1 MRWLARHFYIMR
13 AAPVLFLFLTTLLHA
28 APPTS
33 IDAQRVGN
41 RIHLPVSVNGN
52 APVAFVLDTGAGT
65 TSLDAEY
72 AKQLGIQGEGNGQ
85 AQGAAGS
92 VAIQVAKNVALR
104 IGEVDHQANRLP
116 LLPLG
121 PVSLR
126 AGRPIGGVLGRDLL
140 GRFVTEFDYA
150 ASTITFHDPASYQPP
165 AGAVAVPFTFE
176 HGLPTIRVPVTFD
189 DGRTLNAKLMVD
201 SGAAAPLMLKKHY
214 VEKNRIDTSHGISTS
229 IGLGVGGATKER
241 VGRAARL
248 ELAGV
253 TFTNPVTMFSESTA
267 GALADRSSDG
277 ILGGEILSRFRF
289 ITDYPHKRLWFVPT
303 DAVKGPFHFDGSGV
317 QLTAR
322 DATFRAVDIFN
333 VLPDSAAAE
342 AGLKAGDQL
351 RAIDG
356 REVKAAE
363 LPEIRDLFKQP
374 GKTFKLTISRGGE
387 EQEITLTTRAVI

>member
-1 MRWLARHFYIMR
+1 MRVLRSA
-13 AAPVLFLFLTTLLHA
+13 LFLLTTALYA
-28 APPTS
+28 ATPAA
-33 IDAQRVGN
+33 IDAERVGN

-72 AKQLGIQGEGNGQ
+72 AKQLGIEGESGGK

-92 VAIQVAKNVALR
+92 VEIRVAKDVALR
-104 IGEVDHQANRLP
+104 VGEIDHAMKRLP
-116 LLPLG
+116 LIPLG

-140 GRFVTEFDYA
+140 GRFVTDFDYA
-150 ASTITFHDPASYQPP
+150 ASTITFHDPAAFQPP
-165 AGAVAVPFTFE
+165 AGAVSLPFTFE
-176 HGLPTIRVPVTFD
+176 NGLPTIRVPVTLD
-189 DGRTLNAKLMVD
+189 DGRTLNVRLMVD
-201 SGAAAPLMLKKHY
+201 SGAGAAVVLKKHF
-214 VEKNRIDTSHGISTS
+214 VEKNRIDTSRGISAS

-241 VGRAARL
+241 IGRVARL

-253 TFTNPVTMFSESTA
+253 AFTNPVTMFSESTA

-322 DATFRAVDIFN
+322 DATFAAVDIFN
-333 VLPDSAAAE
+333 VLPDSAAAD
-342 AGLKAGDQL
+342 AGLKAGDEL

-363 LPEIRDLFKQP
+363 LPDIRDLFKQP
-374 GKTFKLTISRGGE
+374 GKTYKLTISRGGE
-387 EQEITLTTRAVI
+387 EKEITLTTRTVI